1 MPLPECYVRLEKNN
15 IPDDRENLAFKFGMQ
30 TFIYDTV
37 LMIRL
42 YLYPQV
48 DN

>member
-1 MPLPECYVRLEKNN
+1 MPLAEFYVRLDKDN
-15 IPDDRENLAFKFGMQ
+15 IPDDRDNLAFKFGME

-37 LMIRL
+37 LMIIL

>member
-1 MPLPECYVRLEKNN
+1 MPLAECYVRLEKNN
-15 IPDDRENLAFKFGMQ
+15 ILDDRDNLAFKFGIE

-37 LMIRL
+37 LMIIL